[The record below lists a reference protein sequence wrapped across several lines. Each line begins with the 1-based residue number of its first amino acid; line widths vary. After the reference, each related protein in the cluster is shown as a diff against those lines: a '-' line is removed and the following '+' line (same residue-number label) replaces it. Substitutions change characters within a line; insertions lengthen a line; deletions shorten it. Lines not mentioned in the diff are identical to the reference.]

1 MTNEEAINL
10 LDNLIGMI
18 EDNHNSDY
26 DTAFKMAIKAL
37 KQNESAEEWYKLFVE
52 KLEQEPSGDAIS
64 RQAVLEL
71 VNKGY
76 MGLYAR
82 QTDIEIMKDKI
93 NDLPPIN
100 PQEQKTGHCKDCKYF
115 EYDSVAKV
123 DGIPLIVAH
132 EICSRWGDGCKTKED
147 GYCFLFEP
155 RERSEKECR

>member
-52 KLEQEPSGDAIS
+52 KLEQEQSGDAIS
-64 RQAVLEL
+64 RDAVLEKA
-71 VNKGY
+71 VYTETEEGWCGY
-76 MGLYAR
+76 TVDVDY
-82 QTDIEIMKDKI
+82 IMS
-93 NDLPPIN
+93 LPPVN

>member
-18 EDNHNSDY
+18 EDTHNSDY

-93 NDLPPIN
+93 NELSSVTPQFYPPC
-100 PQEQKTGHCKDCKYF
+100 EDCNYQQVYKRG
-115 EYDSVAKV
+115 E
-123 DGIPLIVAH
+123 
-132 EICSRWGDGCKTKED
+132 
-147 GYCFLFEP
+147 
-155 RERSEKECR
+155 

>member
-100 PQEQKTGHCKDCKYF
+100 PQETKTGHWFVDERPESDREVVCSNCDQPIFKYHKLDF
-115 EYDSVAKV
+115 DYRPK
-123 DGIPLIVAH
+123 
-132 EICSRWGDGCKTKED
+132 
-147 GYCFLFEP
+147 YCPNCGAIMVGENND
-155 RERSEKECR
+155 R